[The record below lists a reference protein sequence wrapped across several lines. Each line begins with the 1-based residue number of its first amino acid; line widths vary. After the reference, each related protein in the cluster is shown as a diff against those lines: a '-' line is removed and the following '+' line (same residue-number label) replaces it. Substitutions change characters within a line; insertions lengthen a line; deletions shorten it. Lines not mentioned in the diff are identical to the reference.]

1 MKLKSIIVLAVLLL
15 LAGCGKTPA
24 PSASSKMPPN
34 SSVITEA
41 AAAPSQELVS
51 RESVETVAVLESSS
65 VFQTE
70 TEAIST
76 TETEAPSS
84 TEAEADSQAIQT
96 EAAHAETKRPDAP
109 DPSQH
114 PAQSEP
120 PKDTEPKATDPAPTP
135 TQPTEP
141 KPTNPPHTHS
151 YKTKTVSPT
160 CTEKGYTEHSCSC
173 GDSYRD
179 SYTDA
184 LGHSFTE
191 QSIAATCTSGG
202 YTLRTCSRCD
212 ATETTNNT
220 PALGH
225 DYRDTVVAPTTSA
238 QGYTEH
244 TCLRCGDSYRDNY
257 KDKLKE
263 VFDLQAVIDYGN
275 AYAQSLGFT
284 VDKSMTLAN
293 SSYYPGYYGSGY
305 SLDFLKQE
313 AAGNVRYTYDSLI
326 ALGDTI
332 PGFRCNIHASYEPY
346 TDKYYIVFLYG

>member
-1 MKLKSIIVLAVLLL
+1 MKTKSIIVLAILLL
-15 LAGCGKTPA
+15 LAGCGKSPA
-24 PSASSKMPPN
+24 SPVSSESLPDSSA
-34 SSVITEA
+34 ITEA
-41 AAAPSQELVS
+41 ATEPTQELAS

-96 EAAHAETKRPDAP
+96 EATPAETKHPDAP
-109 DPSQH
+109 ALTQP

-120 PKDTEPKATDPAPTP
+120 PKETEPKATDPTP
-135 TQPTEP
+135 TQPAEP
-141 KPTNPPHTHS
+141 TPTNPPHTHS
-151 YKTKTVSPT
+151 YKSKIVEPT
-160 CTEKGYTEHSCSC
+160 CTERGYTEYRCSC
-173 GDSYRD
+173 GDSYKD

-191 QSIAATCTSGG
+191 QNVEPTCTRGG
-202 YTLRTCSRCD
+202 YTLLTCSRCKTTVPAD
-212 ATETTNNT
+212 AT

-225 DYRDTVVAPTTSA
+225 DYHDTVVGPTTSS

-244 TCLRCGDSYRDNY
+244 TCSRCGDSYRDNY

-332 PGFRCNIHASYEPY
+332 PGFRCNIHASYEPD

>member
-24 PSASSKMPPN
+24 PSASSEGPQN
-34 SSVITEA
+34 NSVITEA

-76 TETEAPSS
+76 TKTEAPSS
-84 TEAEADSQAIQT
+84 TEAEADSQAIQA
-96 EAAHAETKRPDAP
+96 EAAPAETKHPDVPALTQP
-109 DPSQH
+109 
-114 PAQSEP
+114 PAQAEP
-120 PKDTEPKATDPAPTP
+120 PRGTEPKATDPAPPP

-160 CTEKGYTEHSCSC
+160 CTVKGYTEHSCSC

-191 QSIAATCTSGG
+191 QNVAATCTSGG
-202 YTLRTCSRCD
+202 YTLRTCSRCKATVTSD
-212 ATETTNNT
+212 AT

-225 DYRDTVVAPTTSA
+225 DYHETVVEPTTSS

-244 TCLRCGDSYRDNY
+244 TCSRCGDSYR
-257 KDKLKE
+257 E

-332 PGFRCNIHASYEPY
+332 PGFRCNIHASYEPD

>member
-1 MKLKSIIVLAVLLL
+1 MKIKSIIVLAILLL
-15 LAGCGKTPA
+15 LAGCGKSPA
-24 PSASSKMPPN
+24 SPVSSESLPDSSA
-34 SSVITEA
+34 ITEA
-41 AAAPSQELVS
+41 ATETTQELVS
-51 RESVETVAVLESSS
+51 QESVETVTFPETGSPTQTEPEATAATEAEAYS
-65 VFQTE
+65 QPTE
-70 TEAIST
+70 TEA
-76 TETEAPSS
+76 AP
-84 TEAEADSQAIQT
+84 
-96 EAAHAETKRPDAP
+96 AETKRPDAP
-109 DPSQH
+109 APTQT

-120 PKDTEPKATDPAPTP
+120 QKDTEPKETDPAPT
-135 TQPTEP
+135 QPAEP

-151 YKTKTVSPT
+151 YKSKIVEPT
-160 CTEKGYTEHSCSC
+160 CTERGYTEYRCSC
-173 GDSYRD
+173 GDSYKD

-191 QSIAATCTSGG
+191 QNVEPTCTNGG
-202 YTLRTCSRCD
+202 YTLLTCSRCKATVTSD
-212 ATETTNNT
+212 AT

-225 DYRDTVVAPTTSA
+225 DYHDTVVEPTTSS

-244 TCLRCGDSYRDNY
+244 TCSRCGDSYRDNY

-332 PGFRCNIHASYEPY
+332 PGFRCNIHASYEPD

>member
-1 MKLKSIIVLAVLLL
+1 MMKRIGWIAAAGALIVMLT
-15 LAGCGKTPA
+15 GCGANEGTPML
-24 PSASSKMPPN
+24 PSEPVA
-34 SSVITEA
+34 
-41 AAAPSQELVS
+41 
-51 RESVETVAVLESSS
+51 SVESYAESTAPTVLSAMLETEGVEVSTETIHGTEETASRTET
-65 VFQTE
+65 QTE
-70 TEAIST
+70 TP
-76 TETEAPSS
+76 TEAP
-84 TEAEADSQAIQT
+84 EAIEP
-96 EAAHAETKRPDAP
+96 EETKAP
-109 DPSQH
+109 APGVPPTE
-114 PAQSEP
+114 PAPAAPTEP
-120 PKDTEPKATDPAPTP
+120 PKPAEPAKPTEPVKPTEP
-135 TQPTEP
+135 QPTEP

-151 YKTKTVSPT
+151 YKAKTVPPT
-160 CTEKGYTEHSCSC
+160 CTEKGFTEHSCSC

-202 YTLRTCSRCD
+202 YTLRTCSRCK

-225 DYRDTVVAPTTSA
+225 DYRDTVVAPTTSS

-244 TCLRCGDSYRDNY
+244 TCSRCGDSYRDNY
-257 KDKLKE
+257 TEKLHE

-284 VDKSMTLAN
+284 VDKTMTLAN

-313 AAGNVRYTYDSLI
+313 AAGNAKYTYDNLI

-332 PGFRCNIHASYEPY
+332 PGFRCNIHASYEPD